1 MQHFKEALDLIVYN
15 FMSLNKDLRE
25 LTEIWFY

>member
-25 LTEIWFY
+25 LTKIWFY